1 MADGESWL
9 KSTIRPFFGLLVL
22 QPLTLL
28 WCYIYDLDYLSNL
41 GIFSIICTIYL
52 IPFYAFYER
61 FWEKPNIDLETPK
74 WL

>member
-22 QPLTLL
+22 QPLTLF
-28 WCYIYDLDYLSNL
+28 WCFIYDLDYLSNL

-52 IPFYAFYER
+52 IPFYALYER
-61 FWEKPNIDLETPK
+61 FWEKPNIDLDTPK
-74 WL
+74 WI